1 MRREPGVANHP
12 RRIPPKIEKPT
23 TFGCCWPMSE
33 TIPSKGARAAM
44 AMKLGSGNSKLHT
57 SESAPT
63 HEVAQGSDTDCV
75 TPGLSGILACGYVS
89 PDRTA
94 FFADLWS
101 RAPGS
106 VRDVHWLRI
115 ALKWTANTAG
125 APTFAFVTCTIA
137 EATAIPSRTTPTAH
151 GRFIDDRRGRHDA
164 RWSGWAHTSRSASHR
179 GTENAG
185 ISARPLTR
193 SRLGLT
199 RSRHG
204 LEATENTRVLRLVL
218 DSSFDS

>member
-1 MRREPGVANHP
+1 MKAFEHAMRREPGVANHP

-101 RAPGS
+101 RARRLCARRALVADCSKMDGQHCRGP
-106 VRDVHWLRI
+106 DLCLRY
-115 ALKWTANTAG
+115 LY
-125 APTFAFVTCTIA
+125 
-137 EATAIPSRTTPTAH
+137 H
-151 GRFIDDRRGRHDA
+151 
-164 RWSGWAHTSRSASHR
+164 SRSDRNSHTHR
-179 GTENAG
+179 TH
-185 ISARPLTR
+185 RPR
-193 SRLGLT
+193 AVR
-199 RSRHG
+199 
-204 LEATENTRVLRLVL
+204 
-218 DSSFDS
+218 